1 MTAVTAHPYPNR
13 SPDQCRSVTQNA
25 PFQPKPRH
33 AEAPAEY
40 DTDDLIDFDTDWLL
54 DSDGETSSSL
64 GHEVYSRPFKQ
75 GNFDHF
81 CGVYTILNGLKA
93 ANEKSGIHA
102 DVAWANVFA
111 TVITKIDS
119 LSSLKDVVL
128 QGLSDSQFEGC
139 LRVAIDYLATEHQIK
154 VTYDWPWMDKNP
166 LSRKQLVADIKS
178 AVETPN
184 TVALLRY
191 RNSMADH
198 WSVVEAI
205 SQDIL
210 SFIDSTWVSRV
221 PIAQFGFRNTA
232 KNSGDVV
239 YSIERNSLLLI
250 HMKPRLK
257 D

>member
-1 MTAVTAHPYPNR
+1 MTAVTAHPYPSR
-13 SPDQCRSVTQNA
+13 ISDQPRSVTQNA
-25 PFQPKPRH
+25 PFQTKPHH
-33 AEAPAEY
+33 AEARTQFDSDE
-40 DTDDLIDFDTDWLL
+40 LIDFDTDWLL
-54 DSDGETSSSL
+54 DSDGETPSSL
-64 GHEVYSRPFKQ
+64 GHQDYSRPFKQ

-81 CGVYTILNGLKA
+81 CGVYAILNGLKV

-111 TVITKIDS
+111 AVISKIDH

-128 QGLSDSQFEGC
+128 HGLSDSQFEGC
-139 LRVAIDYLATEHQIK
+139 LRVAIDYLATAHQIK

-166 LSRKQLVADIKS
+166 LRRNQLVADIKS

-191 RNSMADH
+191 RNSVADH
-198 WSVVEAI
+198 WLVVEAV
-205 SQDIL
+205 SRDIL
-210 SFIDSTWVSRV
+210 SFADSTWVSRV
-221 PIAQFGFRNTA
+221 PITQLGFRNSA
-232 KNSGDVV
+232 KHDSAIV

-250 HMKPRLK
+250 HVTPSPT